1 MKLQMPGA
9 VYKQLVHVGD
19 HVRAGEALLILE
31 AMKME
36 MEVASPVDGIVD
48 EVLFAVGDQVATGQ
62 VLATIRG

>member
-1 MKLQMPGA
+1 MPGA

-19 HVRAGEALLILE
+19 NVRVGEPVLILE

-36 MEVASPVDGIVD
+36 MEIVSPVDGAI
-48 EVLFAVGDQVATGQ
+48 EEIRFAVGDQVATGQ